1 MIKGMLVIDAT
12 SETQWKVV
20 AEYVPAVEEKPNNEN
35 IQAIIARLTSNGAD
49 TVNVRRF
56 PYKFFSFTINK
67 SETGICFAAFILEN
81 TDSLE
86 IVRIFLD
93 DTKTTIGNLISKPK
107 ELVTLLKKIMD
118 DRNLILEKLDKPKM
132 LQDEIGAAANKLI
145 DSGNFEDAQNM
156 IKLAKEVPG
165 EIFTNYKRGTQ
176 MIKDGDFKKAEKA
189 MMDARDLSNKI
200 RDSQLS
206 AYFSLKLENVRNL
219 PNYEKE
225 LKTLYS
231 TINKNLAKN
240 LSLISYGENIPKLRR
255 SYEILDSLEN
265 DDKMT
270 VVSELDEL
278 IQQAEKAAEQL
289 SLLDKQ
295 IKALLGSLN

>member
-1 MIKGMLVIDAT
+1 MIKGLIVIEAAN
-12 SETQWKVV
+12 ETQWKII
-20 AEYVPAVEEKPNNEN
+20 AEYVPAAEEKPNNEN

-49 TVNVRRF
+49 AVNVRRF
-56 PYKFFSFTINK
+56 PYKFFSFTISKGPN
-67 SETGICFAAFILEN
+67 GIVFASFILEN
-81 TDSLE
+81 TDTLE
-86 IVRIFLD
+86 IVRIFLE
-93 DTKTTIGNLISKPK
+93 DTKTAIGNMVAKPK
-107 ELVTLLKKIMD
+107 DLVNLVKKIVN

-145 DSGNFEDAQNM
+145 DSGKFEEAQTM

-165 EIFTNYKRGTQ
+165 DIFSNYKRGIQ
-176 MIKDGDFKKAEKA
+176 LAKDGDFKKAEKA

-200 RDSQLS
+200 NDGQLS
-206 AYFSLKLENVRNL
+206 AFFSLKLETVRNL
-219 PNYEKE
+219 PNFEKE

-231 TINKNLAKN
+231 VVSKNLSKN
-240 LSLISYGENIPKLRR
+240 LSLLSYGENISKLRR
-255 SYEILDSLEN
+255 TYEILDILEN

-270 VVSELDEL
+270 VINELDDF
-278 IQQAEKAAEQL
+278 IRQAEKAAEQL